1 MTCSHGGHAFD
12 EELDAAESG
21 WVDLSETRP
30 RLRRLPGSESPTLAS
45 ERVVLPRIVDATVSW
60 ELKARLRARADAE
73 GATMAAVNLIGLS
86 YRKVKGIS
94 KETGNR
100 EMQYGITTT
109 GPAYLKVKTYRPL
122 LDDETPDFAD
132 WVKRINETDTPEESE
147 KFDA

>member
-1 MTCSHGGHAFD
+1 MI
-12 EELDAAESG
+12 
-21 WVDLSETRP
+21 
-30 RLRRLPGSESPTLAS
+30 
-45 ERVVLPRIVDATVSW
+45 RVPDITG
-60 ELKARLRARADAE
+60 KCQ

-109 GPAYLKVKTYRPL
+109 GPASLKVKTYRPL